1 MNETIKNLFEFI
13 WSEIIYGHGGDGAA
27 KIHLIDTDA
36 EQMAK
41 DFFEWIKKEK
51 DANDFELNSDRATRH
66 NVWSNQEGF
75 IFTNE
80 EYEPGRFDDLVVI
93 TY

>member
-1 MNETIKNLFEFI
+1 MNEATKNLFEFI
-13 WSEIIYGHGGDGAA
+13 WSEIIYGHGGDGVAEIYL
-27 KIHLIDTDA
+27 KQTSA

-51 DANDFELNSDRATRH
+51 NAKCFELNSDRAAKH

-75 IFTNE
+75 VFTNE
-80 EYEPGRFDDLVVI
+80 EYKPHPFEDLVVI

>member
-1 MNETIKNLFEFI
+1 MKETTKNLFEFI
-13 WSEIIYGHGGDGAA
+13 WSEIIHVGGDGVA
-27 KIHLIDTDA
+27 KIHIRDADA

-51 DANDFELNSDRATRH
+51 DANDFELNSDRAMRH

-80 EYEPGRFDDLVVI
+80 EYEPDPFDDLVVI